1 MIFGLLPPKV
11 TYMVISLAYFHIF
24 CLYWYN
30 SHCYW
35 DINRLWLCSHTLECK
50 GFIFLMAISFERL
63 GSLNFIERLNNFV
76 DWSEINLRDLA
87 RKAGVG
93 YDTVRELKRGRT
105 QSITVDNAKA
115 ILDALDLSFE
125 HIYPRSSSGD
135 DNVMGV
141 PRYRVMASAG
151 HGALNESQEFID
163 YIPFTPEF
171 FIRRLNRQSTRG
183 LMICETRGDSMSPT
197 IGDRDLIMIDGSP
210 VDEQNLKDFEPGLY
224 ALDYDN
230 ETVVKRVEKTPGG
243 YLLISDNA
251 LYPPVRIEGSD
262 LHNLKFIGKVVW
274 ISRTL

>member
-1 MIFGLLPPKV
+1 MMTEYSSPI
-11 TYMVISLAYFHIF
+11 T
-24 CLYWYN
+24 
-30 SHCYW
+30 
-35 DINRLWLCSHTLECK
+35 
-50 GFIFLMAISFERL
+50 
-63 GSLNFIERLNNFV
+63 SLNFIERLNNFV
-76 DWSEINLRDLA
+76 DWSKINLRDLA

-115 ILDALDLSFE
+115 ILDALDLSFD
-125 HIYPRSSSGD
+125 HIYPRSQSRDESD
-135 DNVMGV
+135 VMGV
-141 PRYRVMASAG
+141 PRYRTTASAG

-163 YIPFTPEF
+163 YIPFTNEF
-171 FIRRLNRQSTRG
+171 FIRRLNRRSTHD

-197 IGDRDLIMIDGSP
+197 IGDRDLIMIDSSP
-210 VDEQNLKDFEPGLY
+210 VNDQSLREFEPGLY

-262 LHNLKFIGKVVW
+262 LQNLKFIGRVVW